1 MKSVLRV
8 VALIFAT
15 GWLMGQA
22 GGCMDMS
29 GMGGGH
35 APPPR
40 GSTGGW
46 TQTTGGPV
54 PDTSGR
60 WTAVS
65 WSKPATYKPAAQAR
79 TCNPGYQAISYPGG
93 ALCQSC
99 AGRGEPYY
107 ATGELWCGRCPAG
120 SRITAY
126 QGKPYCRG

>member
-15 GWLMGQA
+15 AWLMGQA
-22 GGCMDMS
+22 SCMN
-29 GMGGGH
+29 MGGGTGH
-35 APPPR
+35 STPPPR

-60 WTAVS
+60 WTAVV
-65 WSKPATYKPAAQAR
+65 WAKPSTYKPAAQAR
-79 TCNPGYQAISYPGG
+79 SCNAGYQAVSYPGG

-99 AGRGEPYY
+99 LGNGEPVF
-107 ATGELWCGRCPAG
+107 ATGELWCGRCPTG
-120 SRITAY
+120 YRVTIY
-126 QGKPYCRG
+126 QGKHYCRG